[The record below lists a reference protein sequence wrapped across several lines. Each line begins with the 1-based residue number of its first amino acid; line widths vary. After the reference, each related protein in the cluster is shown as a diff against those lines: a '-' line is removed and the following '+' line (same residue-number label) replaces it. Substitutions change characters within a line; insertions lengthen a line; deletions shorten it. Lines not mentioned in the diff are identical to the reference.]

1 MLPPPQPRPVGD
13 DRAVSHFTTVDDG
26 IRVQLSPEERVFL
39 GDVLPLLAGVGASGG
54 EDPAADRLRVPV
66 YLDDPESNEEWW
78 RLMGQDLEAAR
89 RADRAIFDKTV
100 SGDGPLVLTDEEA
113 DAVLRVLNEAR
124 LALGARFGIDVEEDH
139 DELPE
144 DSRQVL
150 DYLGWI
156 QEELTVELMRS
167 L

>member
-1 MLPPPQPRPVGD
+1 M
-13 DRAVSHFTTVDDG
+13 SHFRRTRDG
-26 IRVQLSPEERVFL
+26 IEANFSPEERMFL
-39 GDVLPLLAGVGASGG
+39 GDVLPLLAGIGAPGT
-54 EDPAADRLRVPV
+54 DPAADRLKVPV
-66 YLDDPESNEEWW
+66 YLDDPESNAEWW

-89 RADRAIFDKTV
+89 RADRNIFDEMV
-100 SGDGPLVLTDEEA
+100 SDDGAPVLNDEEA

-124 LALGARFGIDVEEDH
+124 LALGARLGIEVEADH
-139 DELPE
+139 DALSE
-144 DSRQVL
+144 DSRQVM

>member
-1 MLPPPQPRPVGD
+1 M
-13 DRAVSHFTTVDDG
+13 SHFTTIDG
-26 IRVQLSPEERVFL
+26 KIEVRLSSEERLFL
-39 GDVLPLLAGVGASGG
+39 GDVLPLLAGIGARGS
-54 EDPAADRLRVPV
+54 DPAADRLQVPV
-66 YLDDPESNEEWW
+66 YLDDPEANEEWW
-78 RLMGQDLEAAR
+78 RLMGSDLDAGR
-89 RADRAIFDKTV
+89 RSDRAVFERTISTEGTV
-100 SGDGPLVLTDEEA
+100 ALSNAEA

-144 DSRQVL
+144 ESRQVL

-156 QEELTVELMRS
+156 QEELTLELMRA